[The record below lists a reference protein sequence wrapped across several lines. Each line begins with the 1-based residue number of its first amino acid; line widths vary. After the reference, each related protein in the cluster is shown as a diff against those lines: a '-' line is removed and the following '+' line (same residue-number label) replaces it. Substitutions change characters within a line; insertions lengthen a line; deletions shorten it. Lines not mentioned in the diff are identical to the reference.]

1 MQLKWSQKNN
11 EIPILPL
18 RNIIVYPNTIIP
30 LFIMRKKSIFC
41 LKLSMKQ
48 NKKIMLVTQKNPSD
62 NDPNI
67 KNLYKIGTISYIL
80 QMLKLPDGTV
90 KILIEGIQRAKIIE
104 IQDKGKYLIGLI
116 KKIKIKKTDKKKE
129 NILVKTIINKFKY
142 YIELNKKIPIEI
154 LNSLNNINNIEKF
167 TNVISTHLPIKIK
180 NKQYILELSNIYKR
194 LEYILLMIESEIQ
207 LLKIEKKIKNRIKK
221 QIEKN
226 QKEYYLNE
234 KIKAIQKELNY
245 INKNLNEYDLIKR
258 KINNLKIPK
267 EVKKKIKL
275 ELKKLKV
282 MPILSAESTV
292 IRNYI
297 DWIIQIPW
305 YKETKIK
312 KNLYEAKKIL
322 DKDHFG
328 LEYIKERIL
337 EYLSVQNRSNKIKGS
352 ILCFIGP
359 PGIGKTSLGKSIA
372 KATGRK
378 YIRMSLGG
386 IKDEAEIRG
395 HRKTYIGSMPGK
407 IIQKI
412 IKSKVKNPLF
422 LLDEIDK
429 ISSDLRGDPSS
440 ALLEVLDPEQN
451 SYFNDHYIEL
461 DYDLSKIMFIATA
474 NSINNI
480 SIPLLDRM
488 EIIKLYGYDENEKIN
503 IAKKYLIPK
512 QIKNNFLKKNELKI
526 NNNVIIKII
535 RYYTKEPGVRSLE
548 REISKICRKSVKKI
562 TINKKI
568 KKIKINKKNIK
579 KYLGIKKFNFKK
591 IYKKKKIGEVIGLA
605 WTENGGEILIIE
617 TLCVPGKGKLIY
629 TGSLGKV
636 MKESIKISL
645 TIVRSLY
652 KKLKIKKKFYLNKD
666 IHLHVPEGAIPKD
679 GPSAGITICTSIIS
693 TLTKNYI
700 KKNIAMTGEI
710 TLHGNI
716 LPIGGLKEKILAAL
730 RSGIKN
736 IIIPYGNKKN
746 LEEIPIN
753 IKKNIKIYCLKNIK
767 EVLKLSLE
775 KKIF

>member
-1 MQLKWSQKNN
+1 MNSEWSQKKN

-18 RNIIVYPNTIIP
+18 RDIIIYPNIIVP
-30 LFIMRKKSIFC
+30 LFIIREKSISC

-48 NKKIMLVTQKNPSD
+48 DKKIIILTQKNYF
-62 NDPNI
+62 NNEPNI
-67 KNLYKIGTISYIL
+67 NNLHKIGTLSNIL
-80 QMLKLPDGTV
+80 QMLKLPDGTIKV
-90 KILIEGIQRAKIIE
+90 LIKGIQRVKIKK

-116 KKIKIKKTDKKKE
+116 KKIKIKKINKKKI
-129 NILVKTIINKFKY
+129 NILSKIIINKFEI
-142 YIELNKKIPIEI
+142 YIKLNKKISIEI
-154 LNSLNNINNIEKF
+154 LNSLNNIDNIEKF
-167 TNVISTHLPIKIK
+167 SNIISAHLQIKTK
-180 NKQYILELSNIYKR
+180 YKQNILELFNIYKR
-194 LEYILLMIESEIQ
+194 LKYILLIIESEIKV
-207 LLKIEKKIKNRIKK
+207 LKIEKRIKDRIKK

-234 KIKAIQKELNY
+234 KIKATQKELNY
-245 INKNLNEYDLIKR
+245 INKNLNEYNLIKK
-258 KINNLKIPK
+258 KIFKLKFPK
-267 EVKKKIKL
+267 KIKKKIKL
-275 ELKKLKV
+275 ELKKLKI
-282 MPILSAESTV
+282 MPLLSSEAVV

-297 DWIIQIPW
+297 DWITKIPW

-312 KNLYEAKKIL
+312 KNLNIAKKIL

-337 EYLSVQNRSNKIKGS
+337 EYLAVQNRSNKIKGP

-359 PGIGKTSLGKSIA
+359 PGIGKTSLGQSIA

-378 YIRMSLGG
+378 YIKISLGG

-412 IKSKVKNPLF
+412 IKTKVKNPLL

-429 ISSDLRGDPSS
+429 ISSDFRGDPYS
-440 ALLEVLDPEQN
+440 ALLEVLDSEQN
-451 SYFNDHYIEL
+451 NCFNDHYIEI

-480 SIPLLDRM
+480 PNPLLDRM
-488 EIIKLYGYDENEKIN
+488 EIIKLYGYNENEKIN

-512 QIKNNFLKKNELKI
+512 QIKNNFLNKKELKI
-526 NNNVIIKII
+526 NNNVIINII
-535 RYYTKEPGVRSLE
+535 RYYTKELGVRSLE
-548 REISKICRKSVKKI
+548 REISKICRKTVKKI

-568 KKIKINKKNIK
+568 KNININKKNIK
-579 KYLGIKKFNFKK
+579 KYLGTKKFNNKK
-591 IYKKKKIGEVIGLA
+591 IKIKKKIGEVTGLA
-605 WTENGGEILIIE
+605 WTENGGEILNIE
-617 TLCVPGKGKLIY
+617 SLCIPGKGKLIY

-636 MKESIKISL
+636 MKESIKISM
-645 TIVRSLY
+645 TIIRSLY
-652 KKLKIKKKFYLNKD
+652 KKLKIKKNFYLNKD
-666 IHLHVPEGAIPKD
+666 IHLHIPEGAIPKD

-693 TLTKNYI
+693 SLTKNYI
-700 KKNIAMTGEI
+700 KNNIAMTGEI
-710 TLHGNI
+710 TLHGKI
-716 LPIGGLKEKILAAL
+716 IAIGGLREKLSAAL
-730 RSGIKN
+730 KSGIKN

-746 LEEIPIN
+746 LEEIPKN
-753 IKKNIKIYCLKNIK
+753 IKKKLKIYCFKNIK